1 MFNGLQVA
9 AVLTVATSAGCST
22 PIESRSSGS
31 QAPYGIGTDDDQSS
45 HQTGPSRSLT
55 IRCESDH
62 GRRRHCDIDAS
73 GTILLSRRLSS
84 TPCVQGRNWDID
96 QTGVWVAAGCRAE
109 FTREGGRSPGM
120 GHANGTLVRCESDD
134 GHLRRCEAPIVR
146 GVELR
151 RNVSHTPCV
160 RGENWGWDARS
171 VWVDNGCRGEFEV
184 F

>member
-22 PIESRSSGS
+22 PIESRSSDSHAYAIGS
-31 QAPYGIGTDDDQSS
+31 DDDQSG
-45 HQTGPSRSLT
+45 HHTGPSRALT

-184 F
+184 Y